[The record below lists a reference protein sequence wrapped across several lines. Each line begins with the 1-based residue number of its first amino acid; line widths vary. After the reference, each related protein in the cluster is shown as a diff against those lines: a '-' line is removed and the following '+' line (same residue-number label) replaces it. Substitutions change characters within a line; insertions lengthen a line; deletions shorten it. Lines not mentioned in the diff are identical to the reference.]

1 MTIRRGDL
9 VLADLDPT
17 KGDEIRK
24 TRPAVVIQNDAGNE
38 HSTTTI
44 VAPVTST
51 YRGYPFEVELDAAD
65 ADVEQ
70 DSSVLLDQIR
80 TVSIEHRVLRK
91 LGRISDGKMREVDEA
106 IKLSLGLDSTRP
118 SG

>member
-1 MTIRRGDL
+1 MKLRRGDL
-9 VLADLDPT
+9 VLVDLDPT
-17 KGDEIRK
+17 RGDEIQK
-24 TRPAVVIQNDAGNE
+24 TRPAVVIQNDVGNE

-44 VAPVTST
+44 VAPMTST
-51 YRGYPFEVELDAAD
+51 YRGYPFEVELETDEE
-65 ADVEQ
+65 DVEK

-91 LGRISDGKMREVDEA
+91 LGQVSGAKMREIDEA
-106 IKLSLGLDSTRP
+106 IKLSLGIDSTRA

>member
-1 MTIRRGDL
+1 MKIRRGDL
-9 VLADLDPT
+9 VSVNLDPT
-17 KGDEIRK
+17 KGDEIQK
-24 TRPAVVIQNDAGNE
+24 TRPAVVIQNDVGNE

-51 YRGYPFEVELDAAD
+51 YRGYPYEVELEAHDE
-65 ADVEQ
+65 DVER

-91 LGRISDGKMREVDEA
+91 LGRVSGAKMREVDEA
-106 IKLSLGLDSTRP
+106 IQLSLGVDSARA

>member
-1 MTIRRGDL
+1 MNVRRGDL
-9 VLADLDPT
+9 VLTDLDPT
-17 KGDEIRK
+17 RGGEIQK

-51 YRGYPFEVELDAAD
+51 YRGYPFEVELESEEE
-65 ADVEQ
+65 DVKK

-91 LGRISDGKMREVDEA
+91 LGRIRDGTMTEIDDA
-106 IKLSLGLDSTRP
+106 IRFSLGLDSRRD
-118 SG
+118 G